1 MGFDW
6 NARIISLIPKQITP
20 IVTNTDTN
28 RKPKIGSVNI
38 AIAAMPVKIPSTRRG
53 VQPSPISFL
62 MLIAE
67 RISMTASEANPTP
80 VRNHNIFNEN
90 EWRATKATPTTII
103 KTLKII

>member
-1 MGFDW
+1 
-6 NARIISLIPKQITP
+6 
-20 IVTNTDTN
+20 
-28 RKPKIGSVNI
+28 
-38 AIAAMPVKIPSTRRG
+38 MPVSIPSTIRG
-53 VQPSPISFL
+53 TQPSPISFL

-80 VRNHNIFNEN
+80 VRNHNNLSES